1 MSPEEKLKIW
11 FDLRE
16 ALARA
21 NSQVA
26 AAGELYLRKAE
37 PLETLAEFSERAQTA
52 ERLCNEAERLYRRGE
67 P

>member
-1 MSPEEKLKIW
+1 MNTEEKLKIW
-11 FDLRE
+11 LDLRE

-26 AAGELYLRKAE
+26 AAAELYLRKAE
-37 PLETLAEFSERAQTA
+37 PLEALAKFSERAQTA
-52 ERLCNEAERLYRRGE
+52 ERLCNEAERLYRKGE